1 MMREAP
7 HDDIL
12 LQLRDLEIDPERPL
26 IISDADEVLLKF
38 MARLEHYL
46 ETKGLWIDLTRFAIN
61 GNIKSIETNEPVEV
75 PNMIDDFFA
84 TQTLHIE
91 AAQGAAQAINRL
103 SEQAQIIILTNLPA
117 SEKQLRIDNL
127 AGHGIDFPVVIGSG
141 LKGPAVAWLAQNMQA
156 PVFFL
161 DDIPH
166 NIDSVAEHAPDV
178 HRIHFIADPRLAKLI
193 GPAKGASQRIDVWEE
208 AYEWIS
214 DKISAHVGR

>member
-12 LQLRDLEIDPERPL
+12 LQLRELEIDPDRPL

-46 ETKGLWIDLTRFAIN
+46 QTKGLWIDLTRFAIS

-91 AAQGAAQAINRL
+91 AAPGAAQAINQL

-127 AGHGIDFPVVIGSG
+127 ASHGINFPVVIGSG
-141 LKGPAVAWLAQNMQA
+141 LKGPAVA
-156 PVFFL
+156 
-161 DDIPH
+161 
-166 NIDSVAEHAPDV
+166 
-178 HRIHFIADPRLAKLI
+178 
-193 GPAKGASQRIDVWEE
+193 
-208 AYEWIS
+208 
-214 DKISAHVGR
+214 